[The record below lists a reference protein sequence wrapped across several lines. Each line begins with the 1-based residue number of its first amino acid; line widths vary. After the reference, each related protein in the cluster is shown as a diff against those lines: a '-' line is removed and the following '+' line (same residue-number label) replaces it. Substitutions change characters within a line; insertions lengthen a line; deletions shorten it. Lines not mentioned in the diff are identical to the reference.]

1 MDDLLIRVITR
12 LVRVHDEMGQQCF
25 EDAAQRSLVAIARTV
40 QVEAG
45 RKAGLEQPSL
55 GDGVLPFPVAG
66 SAYRSDG
73 AAPKR

>member
-1 MDDLLIRVITR
+1 MDDLLIRIITR
-12 LVRVHDEMGQQCF
+12 LVRVHDEMGQKCF

-55 GDGVLPFPVAG
+55 GDGVLPFPLPNERKNAHQLE
-66 SAYRSDG
+66 
-73 AAPKR
+73 KL